1 MDWFT
6 KWFGIWTAAWCIC
19 CWNTIKSWFQER
31 YEITVSFNKEYGDS
45 DDKTYITKK
54 ILVQKE
60 KHLKFRDED
69 GYLIEYRS
77 STGLNYII
85 KEL

>member
-1 MDWFT
+1 MKKIWSWLVMFWNWF
-6 KWFGIWTAAWCIC
+6 I
-19 CWNTIKSWFQER
+19 SLFQER
-31 YEITVSFNKEYGDS
+31 YEVTVSFNKEWGDA

-60 KHLKFRDED
+60 KHLKFRTED
-69 GYLIEYRS
+69 NEVVEYRS
-77 STGLNYII
+77 AAGLNYII